1 MKGIIVED
9 ENLVR
14 QDLLCLI
21 EENANE
27 LKIIKD
33 FNNGGGVL
41 TFLKENVVD
50 VIFMDINIPSVD
62 GVSLGQVIKKLYK
75 DIKLIFITA
84 HEDFKTHAEEMGAFD
99 YILKPYDEEMI
110 KQVIDKLENR

>member
-9 ENLVR
+9 EYLVR

-21 EENANE
+21 EENAKD
-27 LKIIKD
+27 LKIVKD

-41 TFLKENVVD
+41 TFIKENKVD
-50 VIFMDINIPSVD
+50 VVFMDINIPLVD
-62 GVSLGQVIKKLYK
+62 GVNLGQIIKKLYN

-84 HEDFKTHAEEMGAFD
+84 HDDFKGVAEEIGAFD
-99 YILKPYDEEMI
+99 YILKPYDEDMI
-110 KQVIDKLENR
+110 KELIERVEK